1 MMANSTKKN
10 FLFFTSEGFTY
21 DSNNKEIQ
29 NMQILGD
36 ATGKDILEAFKNFKI
51 NQPYLK
57 NFSFKNVMAIQTIG
71 DVIRNLELG
80 GKEWN

>member
-1 MMANSTKKN
+1 MANSRKKS

-21 DSNNKEIQ
+21 DDNNKKIE

-36 ATGKDILEAFKNFKI
+36 GFGNDILEAFKNFK
-51 NQPYLK
+51 NDQKYLK
-57 NFSFKNVMAIQTIG
+57 DFSFKNIMAIQTIG

-80 GKEWN
+80 GK